1 MPGLRRH
8 LTFHFILRDAAGR
21 MLDTSRGA
29 TPATCVEGAGLIVDG
44 LEAALCAMRPGET
57 RRVVVPPGQG
67 YGEPDPALRQR
78 VPRAALP
85 IAGDLRAGDRFRTG
99 PDRHDPTVVVLA
111 VEGDEVLLDANHPL
125 AGQTLDFE
133 VELLAVRPATA
144 VEAVPLA

>member
-1 MPGLRRH
+1 MPAPCRH

-21 MLDTSRGA
+21 LLDTSRGA
-29 TPATCVEGAGLIVDG
+29 APATCVEGAGMIVDG
-44 LEAALCAMRPGET
+44 LEAALRTMQPGET
-57 RRVVVPPGQG
+57 RRVVVPPPQA

-85 IAGDLRAGDRFRTG
+85 ITGAPRAGEVFRTG

-125 AGQTLDFE
+125 AGQALDFE

-144 VEAVPLA
+144 AEAAPLA